1 MATPDGVQFSN
12 NPVEGTQA
20 EAELVIFRSE
30 LPSYNPDNNKFVRI
44 NLPVADKGWIDF
56 SDTVLSLKFTNR
68 SFHDTTASATN
79 SAVKTQLSN
88 LIKSITI
95 LNSQGEQIE
104 YINNYN
110 LISSI
115 MDDLSMGDTHKKSVE
130 MILGGGSSDGNP
142 VNATAINGVASGTS
156 QANGS
161 SLVMCDRLMTGF
173 TSGQFLLPL
182 GYLVGQAPA
191 IILELEDAKT
201 ALAIATTSGMSSHY
215 QVENVEL
222 RAKQIRFNA
231 MFNASFEKTLS
242 EAGAVG
248 INYITESFLSN
259 QGSVPTST
267 AGEYNIPFSCN
278 PRSAKYILACHR
290 LESEITG
297 ADKYSI
303 NNRLGMEVS
312 EYCFE
317 ISGKMH
323 PQQKI
328 KVSNEDYCNAYAQVL
343 DCMGQIGALNHN
355 TLVATTGTNI
365 LWFSETEA
373 THCKFLAGLPLEDF
387 NSATNPSVY
396 SGMNLTTV
404 GQLTYRPNIGH
415 GTTNGA
421 YRVDLITSIDMS
433 IHFTADGRMYS
444 VK

>member
-30 LPSYNPDNNKFVRI
+30 LPSYNPSSNKFIRI

-68 SFHDTTASATN
+68 TFNSSSADAGT
-79 SAVKTQLSN
+79 SAVRTQLSN

-110 LISSI
+110 LISTI
-115 MDDLSMGDTHKKSVE
+115 MDDLSMGGTHKASVE
-130 MILGGGSSDGNP
+130 EVLASGSSDGNP
-142 VNATAINGVASGTS
+142 ANGNEINGVASGVVE
-156 QANGS
+156 ADGS
-161 SLVMCDRLMTGF
+161 SLTMCDRIMSGF

-191 IILELEDAKT
+191 IILELEDAST
-201 ALAIATTSGMSSHY
+201 ALKVNTTTNATNAY
-215 QVENVEL
+215 KVENVEL

-231 MFNASFEKTLS
+231 MFNASFEKTLA
-242 EAGAVG
+242 EAGNVG

-259 QGSVPTST
+259 QGSIPASTS
-267 AGEYNIPFSCN
+267 GEYNIPFSCN

-297 ADKYSI
+297 NDKYSI
-303 NNRLGMEVS
+303 NNRLALKISQYNM
-312 EYCFE
+312 E
-317 ISGKMH
+317 ISGKML
-323 PQQKI
+323 PQQPI
-328 KVSNEDYCNAYAQVL
+328 KVGATDFCNSYAQVL

-355 TLVATTGTNI
+355 TLVSVDDTNTR
-365 LWFSETEA
+365 WYSSTQA

-404 GQLTYRPNIGH
+404 GQLTYRPTIGES
-415 GTTNGA
+415 TSGA
-421 YRVDLITSIDMS
+421 YRVDLLTSIDMS
-433 IHFTADGRMYS
+433 IHFTIDGRMYS